1 MKIKL
6 LVEAIESQF
15 VKQDLPSISIGD
27 TVKIGIFIQEG
38 NKQRVQP
45 YQGTV
50 IAQHKAGASTTVT
63 VRRVF
68 QGVGIERVFAVHSP
82 SIQSIDILRR
92 AKVRRA
98 KLYYL
103 RDRIGKGTRL
113 ASKLSVE
120 ALQS

>member
-1 MKIKL
+1 MKTKH
-6 LVEAIESQF
+6 LVEAVESGF
-15 VKQDLPSISIGD
+15 IKRDLPSVSIGD

-50 IAQHKAGASTTVT
+50 IAKHRAGVSTTIT

-68 QGVGIERVFAVHSP
+68 QGIGIERVFAVHSP

-92 AKVRRA
+92 SKVRRA

-103 RDRIGKGTRL
+103 RERVGKGTRL
-113 ASKLSVE
+113 DPRLTI
-120 ALQS
+120 